1 MFELFEKY
9 MISPFPEQESL
20 PGYINTAAMFLF
32 GTYLIIVIIYTAS
45 SFLKRKVTDNNRQ
58 VMAYLLLQGLCLLL
72 GTMLS
77 ILIMPIIFLIFA
89 VISYYIPPYDEG
101 IYQFAKKHGFEYAN
115 KFEFFQEMGKYF
127 PKGYKNRDFKQYID
141 WDYIAVVR
149 KKIVKSYIYHF
160 MVWIIYEVILYLV
173 KGL

>member
-9 MISPFPEQESL
+9 MISPFYEQESL

-45 SFLKRKVTDNNRQ
+45 LFFKRKETDSNRQ
-58 VMAYLLLQGLCLLL
+58 VMAYLSLQSLCLLL

-77 ILIMPIIFLIFA
+77 ILIMPLIFLIFA

-101 IYQFAKKHGFEYAN
+101 IYQFAKKHGFEYAH
-115 KFEFFQEMGKYF
+115 KFEFFKEMEKHF
-127 PKGYKNRDFKQYID
+127 PNGYKNKDFKQYID
-141 WDYIAVVR
+141 WDYIAGVR
-149 KKIVKSYIYHF
+149 KKIIKSYIYHF
-160 MVWIIYEVILYLV
+160 AIWIIYIAVIYSV
-173 KGL
+173 K